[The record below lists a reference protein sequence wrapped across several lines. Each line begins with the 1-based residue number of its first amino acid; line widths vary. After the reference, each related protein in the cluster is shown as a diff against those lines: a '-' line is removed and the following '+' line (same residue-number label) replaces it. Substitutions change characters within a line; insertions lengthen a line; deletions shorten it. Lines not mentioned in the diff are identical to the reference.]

1 MDIFEEAKLALR
13 KHLKENKK
21 QVRKDLKK
29 MRKMSS
35 GEIAFMGL
43 ILRNRMAVRIYVQH
57 KLNKH
62 C

>member
-1 MDIFEEAKLALR
+1 MNLKLNNMDIFEEAKLALR

-35 GEIAFMGL
+35 GEIAF
-43 ILRNRMAVRIYVQH
+43 IWRSVKPTHRF
-57 KLNKH
+57 
-62 C
+62 